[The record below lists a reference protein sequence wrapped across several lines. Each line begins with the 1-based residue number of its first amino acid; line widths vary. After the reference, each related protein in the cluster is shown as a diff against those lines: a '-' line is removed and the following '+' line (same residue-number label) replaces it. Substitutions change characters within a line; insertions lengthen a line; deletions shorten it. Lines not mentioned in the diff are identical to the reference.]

1 MADGVPT
8 GRGVAAVAGMAAGVV
23 VGAFALAL
31 SVSGPFCPHAVSS
44 KPMVI
49 NAAIAKGV

>member
-1 MADGVPT
+1 MADGVPA
-8 GRGVAAVAGMAAGVV
+8 GRGVAAVANAGVV

>member
-1 MADGVPT
+1 MADGVPA
-8 GRGVAAVAGMAAGVV
+8 GRGVAVVAGAGAV
-23 VGAFALAL
+23 VGAFALTL

-44 KPMVI
+44 KPMMI